1 MFIHRILALFMAFL
15 VLWSSAGAAVYQHVC
30 RSGGLYEGSL
40 TEIIPCEKTAVAVH
54 VKKSCCADESTA
66 DQVNTPSFSEECC
79 VYDQIFTR
87 VTTESTSLA
96 NTLFE
101 AVIQTLSSYF
111 VPAFFQVFYSGLT
124 TVSSKLSYAFLS
136 PVPLLSQGDPH
147 ALLQTFRC

>member
-54 VKKSCCADESTA
+54 VKKSCCADESAA
-66 DQVNTPSFSEECC
+66 DQENTPSISEDCC
-79 VYDQIFTR
+79 VYDQVFTKI
-87 VTTESTSLA
+87 TTESTSLA

-111 VPAFFQVFYSGLT
+111 VPAFFHVSHSGLT
-124 TVSSKLSYAFLS
+124 SHSSIPPYTSSS
-136 PVPLLSQGDPH
+136 PVPILSQGDPH